1 MAIIKDGINGG
12 FTGTVGTVSGY
23 YLYGKWVIRAK
34 RQPSLKN
41 KIGSASQNACR
52 SKFSL
57 MQQFL
62 KPIVGFVRI
71 GFNMESKKRMMSA
84 HNVAKSY
91 NMLNAQHANGEI
103 DYAKVCLTYG
113 NLPGAIDVQLTVND
127 AGVHFSWANNTEGN
141 FIRAHDQVML
151 MVYNVE
157 DGIAH
162 YETSGAKRSKQQ
174 ESIKLSELDQ
184 GKTFHTWISFI
195 AEDRQSIAMSTYCGS
210 VVF

>member
-1 MAIIKDGINGG
+1 MAVIKDGINGG
-12 FTGTVGTVSGY
+12 FTGTVGIVSGY

-34 RQPSLKN
+34 RTPSLKN
-41 KIGSASQNACR
+41 KIGSARQNACR

-91 NMLNAQHANGEI
+91 NMLNAQQANGEI

-113 NLPGAIDVQLTVND
+113 VCREQRVCD
-127 AGVHFSWANNTEGN
+127 
-141 FIRAHDQVML
+141 
-151 MVYNVE
+151 
-157 DGIAH
+157 
-162 YETSGAKRSKQQ
+162 
-174 ESIKLSELDQ
+174 
-184 GKTFHTWISFI
+184 
-195 AEDRQSIAMSTYCGS
+195 
-210 VVF
+210 